1 MALTDF
7 TIIRRSMLSRTVLD
21 GDDDSHRRGIAAG
34 LMLVLLSMRDAGRK
48 AFERGAGNMHLLVSA
63 DSAALPAILNGIF
76 YANPPQRPIT
86 WEKYQQLA
94 SSFPWEY
101 AIPVQ
106 MGDSY
111 RGQPVM
117 ATTRDFFYAY
127 KPDIEVPWH
136 LDDGRFFDEGEG
148 GDFQIVLGASAAKAT
163 GLRVGDEI
171 ALTHGAGSGAK
182 NGGGGGSGGAGHEH
196 SEYEYAVVGILR
208 PTGTPHD
215 RALFTNLE
223 SAWIIHAHDRIERAE
238 LASTAPADEHATGE
252 DEHASDE
259 DEHAHEDEHRVGRD
273 DLLPEDRKITGIYL
287 RVMTRPGSDATAVL
301 AQVFDQLRR
310 DTSITVAQP
319 AQQINNLFTIVGN
332 IDKIFLGLAGVVMI
346 SSGIA
351 VMLALYNSMEQRRR
365 QIAVLRV
372 LGCSRGRIFG
382 LVMTESAML
391 GLLGALVGVILCVL
405 GMRIVAA
412 IMKNEFGIIIDTA
425 LHWPFTL
432 GLILVTVLLAALAG
446 VVPAVMAYRTSVARN
461 LKPIG

>member
-7 TIIRRSMLSRTVLD
+7 TIIRRSMLSRLFSTVTTILTVAV
-21 GDDDSHRRGIAAG
+21 AAG

-86 WEKYQQLA
+86 WEKYQQIA

-111 RGQPVM
+111 RSQPVM
-117 ATTRDFFYAY
+117 ATTREFFYAY
-127 KPDIEVPWH
+127 MPDIEIPWM
-136 LDDGRFFDEGEG
+136 LDDGRFFDDGEG
-148 GDFQIVLGASAAKAT
+148 GDFQIILGAAAAKAT
-163 GLRVGDEI
+163 GLHVGDKI
-171 ALTHGAGSGAK
+171 HLTHGAGTGAA
-182 NGGGGGSGGAGHEH
+182 GGAGHEH
-196 SEYEYAVVGILR
+196 SEYQYTVIGILR
-208 PTGTPHD
+208 PSGTPHD

-238 LASTAPADEHATGE
+238 LAAAATAPVDTHTSSG
-252 DEHASDE
+252 DT
-259 DEHAHEDEHRVGRD
+259 EHAHDEAEHRVGRN
-273 DLLPEDRKITGIYL
+273 DLIPEDRRITGIYL
-287 RVMTRPGSDATAVL
+287 RVMTRPGSDATAAL
-301 AQVFDQLRR
+301 AQIFDQLRR

-319 AQQINNLFTIVGN
+319 AQQIRNLFTIVGN
-332 IDKIFLGLAGVVMI
+332 IDQIFLGLAGVVMA

-382 LVMTESAML
+382 LVLTESAML
-391 GLLGALVGVILCVL
+391 GLLGALAGVILCAI
-405 GMRIVAA
+405 GMHIVAA
-412 IMKNEFGIIIDTA
+412 IMKAKLGLIIDTH

-432 GLILVTVLLAALAG
+432 GLVLVTVLLAALAG